1 MAATGLAF
9 TLALVLLCGAV
20 LPAGYG
26 LDPLGTGK
34 VLGLMARHQVV
45 VLQPDAHQHD
55 WIELVLGPYE
65 SIEYKS
71 RIEAGASMLYSWEAT
86 GTVRYD
92 FHSEPDGAPSGY
104 AESFDRQESDRAHG
118 TYTAPFSG
126 VHGWYW
132 ENGGAR
138 DVTIRLTTA
147 GFYSEPRRYFYG
159 IVIPGQLA
167 GQEDTSS
174 LPSDVSRTTQPS
186 RRSPDPRP
194 RQ

>member
-9 TLALVLLCGAV
+9 TLALVLLCGVV

-26 LDPLGTGK
+26 LDPLGTGTA
-34 VLGLMARHQVV
+34 LGLMARHQVV
-45 VLQPDAHQHD
+45 VPQPGVHQHD
-55 WIELVLGPYE
+55 RIELVLGPYE
-65 SIEYKS
+65 SIEYKY

-86 GTVRYD
+86 RTVSYD
-92 FHSEPDGAPSGY
+92 FHSEPDGAPPGY
-104 AESFDRQESDRAHG
+104 AESFARQQSDRAHG
-118 TYTAPFSG
+118 TYTAPFPG

-132 ENGGAR
+132 ENGGAS
-138 DVTIRLTTA
+138 DVAIRLTTA

-159 IVIPGQLA
+159 IMIPGQLT
-167 GQEDTSS
+167 GLDPSS
-174 LPSDVSRTTQPS
+174 RRSDASQTTQPS